1 MVDEKEEK
9 IGVEESTETDSELEA
24 EKDEYAP
31 TKKVVRRRKSK
42 KEKENPLSAAIR
54 LAVESGKVD
63 FGSNV
68 GLKNAAA
75 GKAKLFVVAGNVSV
89 IMDKFKASKS
99 DVPLIEFEGSSVE
112 LGSICGKPFPISILS
127 IYDQGSSNILDLVK
141 KKK

>member
-1 MVDEKEEK
+1 MADENEK
-9 IGVEESTETDSELEA
+9 QEVEETAETVSETES

-68 GLKNAAA
+68 GMKNVAAN
-75 GKAKLFVVAGNVSV
+75 KSKLFIVAGNVSKV
-89 IMDKFKASKS
+89 KEQMTALKS
-99 DVPLIEFEGSSVE
+99 NVPVIEFEGSSME
-112 LGSICGKPFPISILS
+112 LGSICGKPFPVSLLS
-127 IYDQGSSNILDLVK
+127 VYEVGSSNILDLVK
-141 KKK
+141 KK